1 MNVIRQHRGEVTRQA
16 ILDAA
21 ERVFAEV
28 GFSAARLEDVAEEV
42 GIRRPSIIYYFAGKQ
57 ELYDEVEARIF
68 ADMHA
73 FAQER
78 VADVGDPFS
87 RLIALLDAWLD
98 FHVSRPNAAR
108 IIQRL
113 VADATPRQG
122 NPVEFSRSALE
133 DIDRVVADGVASGAF
148 RPVSAMHVLNGVA
161 AGVLFY
167 TCNGG
172 QIGDSRRYD
181 AANPVEL
188 SAFRAMMHRM
198 AAAAVMRDR
207 ADHPAD
213 QET

>member
-1 MNVIRQHRGEVTRQA
+1 MNVIRQPRGEVTRQA

-28 GFSAARLEDVAEEV
+28 GFAAARLEDVAEEV

-73 FAQER
+73 FAQQR
-78 VADVGDPFS
+78 ADGESAPFE

-113 VADATPRQG
+113 VADATPRRG

-133 DIDRVVADGVASGAF
+133 DIDRVVAEGLAGGAF
-148 RPVSAMHVLNGVA
+148 RPVSSMHVLNGVA

-167 TCNGG
+167 ACNGG
-172 QIGDSRRYD
+172 QVGDTRRYD
-181 AANPVEL
+181 PADPVEL
-188 SAFRAMMHRM
+188 SAFRALMHRM
-198 AAAAVMRDR
+198 AAAAVLR
-207 ADHPAD
+207 
-213 QET
+213 ES